1 MMNYSKSSD
10 LGVAEFDLSAY
21 ANSSHERGFINSA
34 KVGISICVWNIAVNL
49 LLIFF
54 ILCFRRTRRQF
65 VMIQI
70 TNIAVIDLLTSVLV
84 DTLTIYY
91 EFGQWKLGQTMCEA
105 WLILDVMLPFAAFL
119 GIMLLNFDRL
129 IFAMRPSF
137 YYTLFNQLP
146 HRCIYLA
153 TPWVLSSIIIVPIWL
168 FCEVPVNTIGLH
180 FMCIYAL
187 TERAMVASSVI
198 SLFLPCMALIVLT
211 VLVLVTVVSQ
221 MPTNLNEFSSVTFEE
236 HRLSQRALRKRHYSI
251 VLALC
256 IVSFCALVMQ
266 LPFGTISLLQPQC
279 IEEPCTS
286 ILELLQNLSWLRS
299 ATPGVRPIIWFLF
312 TEIRFSC
319 CCCVHAESDSTAPEA
334 VPMTS
339 YTHQEA
345 LTSVSNANG
354 STVGT

>member
-1 MMNYSKSSD
+1 MMNSNKTLKSD
-10 LGVAEFDLSAY
+10 PGVAEFDLSSY

-70 TNIAVIDLLTSVLV
+70 TNIAVIDLLTSALV
-84 DTLTIYY
+84 NTLTIYY
-91 EFGQWKLGQTMCEA
+91 EFEQWKLGQTMCEA

-119 GIMLLNFDRL
+119 GIMLLYFDRL

-137 YYTLFNQLP
+137 YYRLFNQLP

-153 TPWVLSSIIIVPIWL
+153 IPWVLSSIIIVPIWL
-168 FCEVPVNTIGLH
+168 FCEVNTIRLH

-187 TERAMVASSVI
+187 TESAMVASWVI
-198 SLFLPCMALIVLT
+198 ALFLPCMGLIMLT
-211 VLVLVTVVSQ
+211 VLVLVTVVNQ

-236 HRLSQRALRKRHYSI
+236 HRLSQRAQRERHYSI

-266 LPFGTISLLQPQC
+266 LPSGTI
-279 IEEPCTS
+279 
-286 ILELLQNLSWLRS
+286 ILPKNLSWLRS

-312 TEIRFSC
+312 TEIKFSC

-354 STVGT
+354 STIVT